1 MDPVTTQYGYTYERH
16 TLLEY
21 MDCNNNLDPKA
32 GKPVDRD
39 HLVPNTIIRDLVDDF
54 RKSNLLKNIV

>member
-1 MDPVTTQYGYTYERH
+1 MDPVATQYGYTYERH
-16 TLLEY
+16 ALLEY
-21 MDCNNNLDPKA
+21 MDRNNNLDPKA

-39 HLVPNTIIRDLVDDF
+39 LLVPNTIIRDLVDDF